1 VLKAGQKN
9 EKFRIEKNR
18 KYCRKLK
25 LKKLL
30 YITNAI
36 DGSGGLERVLSVKTK
51 VLTED
56 FGYEIHIITLSKSDL
71 VENQSSKKDSFFPFS
86 DKIVQ
91 HKIDVSGNPLQYI
104 SKYISGIKKVV
115 AKVKPE
121 IILVCDDGLKAFF
134 LPKILGKKIPIIYER
149 HVSKLIEI
157 SENQSFT
164 KGIFTKAKFFL
175 MDISAKDF
183 TQFIVLTEGNKNEW
197 KSKNVKVIPN
207 PLPFFPSEI
216 SALQNKRVIAVG
228 KQSYQKG
235 FDRLLNAWALL
246 GPEFQDWQLHIYG
259 KLDKSLGLEK
269 QAQNLKI
276 EDQVFF
282 HPPEKKIEEKYAESS
297 IFVLSSRYEGFGMV
311 LIEAMSFGIPCVSFD
326 CNYGPSDIIR
336 NNEDGF
342 LVENGNEKELAEKL
356 QLLMKNETLRLQMGK
371 KARENAKRFL
381 PNNVVKQ
388 WDELFKQLK
397 W

>member
-1 VLKAGQKN
+1 M
-9 EKFRIEKNR
+9 
-18 KYCRKLK
+18 
-25 LKKLL
+25 KKLL

-71 VENQSSKKDSFFPFS
+71 FEKQSSNKDSFFHFS
-86 DKIVQ
+86 EKILQ

-157 SENQSFT
+157 SENQSFI
-164 KGIFTKAKFFL
+164 KGAFTKAKFFL
-175 MDISAKDF
+175 MDILAKDF

-216 SALQNKRVIAVG
+216 SALQNKKAIAVG

-246 GPEFQDWQLHIYG
+246 GEEFQDWQLHIYG
-259 KLDKSLGLEK
+259 KLDESLGLEK
-269 QAQNLKI
+269 QVQNLKI
-276 EDQVFF
+276 GHQVFF

-342 LVENGNEKELAEKL
+342 LVTNGNEKEFAEKL

-371 KARENAKRFL
+371 KARENVQRFS
-381 PNNVVKQ
+381 PQNVVKQ
-388 WDELFKQLK
+388 WDELFKKLSS
-397 W
+397 

>member
-1 VLKAGQKN
+1 M
-9 EKFRIEKNR
+9 
-18 KYCRKLK
+18 
-25 LKKLL
+25 KKLL

-71 VENQSSKKDSFFPFS
+71 LEDQPSKKDSFFPFS

-91 HKIDVSGNPLQYI
+91 HNIDVSGNPFQYV

-134 LPKILGKKIPIIYER
+134 LPKILGTKIPIIYER

-157 SENQSFT
+157 SENQSFI

-175 MDISAKDF
+175 MDILAKDF

-197 KSKNVKVIPN
+197 KSKNIQVIPN
-207 PLPFFPSEI
+207 PLPFFPYEKST
-216 SALQNKRVIAVG
+216 LQNKKAIAVG

-246 GPEFQDWQLHIYG
+246 DPEFQDWQLHIYG
-259 KLDKSLGLEK
+259 KLDESLGLEK
-269 QAQNLKI
+269 QMQNLKI

-282 HPPEKKIEEKYAESS
+282 HPPEKKIEEKYAVSS

-326 CNYGPSDIIR
+326 CNYGPSDIIK

-342 LVENGNEKELAEKL
+342 LVENGKEKELAAKL
-356 QLLMKNETLRLQMGK
+356 QLLMKNETLRQEMGK
-371 KARENAKRFL
+371 KAREHVQRFS
-381 PNNVVKQ
+381 PQNVVKQ
-388 WDELFKQLK
+388 WDELFKKLSS
-397 W
+397 

>member
-1 VLKAGQKN
+1 MKT
-9 EKFRIEKNR
+9 
-18 KYCRKLK
+18 
-25 LKKLL
+25 LL

-51 VLTED
+51 VLAED
-56 FGYEIHIITLSKSDL
+56 YGYDIHVVTLNQKSKTDL
-71 VENQSSKKDSFFPFS
+71 FFPFS
-86 DKIVQ
+86 EKIIQ
-91 HKIDVSGNPLQYI
+91 HNLEVSGNPFQYI

-115 AKVKPE
+115 SEIKPN

-134 LPKILGKKIPIIYER
+134 LPKILGTKIPIIYER

-157 SENQSFT
+157 SENQSFI

-175 MDISAKDF
+175 MDILAKDF
-183 TQFIVLTEGNKNEW
+183 TQFIILTEGNKNEW
-197 KSKNVKVIPN
+197 KSKNVQVIPN
-207 PLPFFPSEI
+207 PLPFFPSEK
-216 SALQNKRVIAVG
+216 STLQNKKAIAVG

-246 GPEFQDWQLHIYG
+246 GEEFQDWQLHIYG
-259 KLDKSLGLEK
+259 KLDESLGLEK
-269 QAQNLKI
+269 QVQYLKI
-276 EDQVFF
+276 GHQVFF
-282 HPPEKKIEEKYAESS
+282 HPPEKNIEEKYAESS

-326 CNYGPSDIIR
+326 CNYGPSDIVR

-356 QLLMKNETLRLQMGK
+356 QLLMKDETLRQEMGE
-371 KARENAKRFL
+371 KARKNVQRFS
-381 PNNVVKQ
+381 PQNVVKQ
-388 WDELFKQLK
+388 WDELFKKINPNEQAK
-397 W
+397 KNRT

>member
-1 VLKAGQKN
+1 M
-9 EKFRIEKNR
+9 
-18 KYCRKLK
+18 
-25 LKKLL
+25 KKLL

-56 FGYEIHIITLSKSDL
+56 FGYEIHIITLSKSDPL
-71 VENQSSKKDSFFPFS
+71 EDQSSKNDAFFPFS

-91 HKIDVSGNPLQYI
+91 HNIDVSGNPFQYI

-115 AKVKPE
+115 AKVHPE
-121 IILVCDDGLKAFF
+121 IILVCDDGLKGFF
-134 LPKILGKKIPIIYER
+134 LPKILGTKIPIIYER

-157 SENQSFT
+157 SENQSFI

-175 MDISAKDF
+175 MDILAKDF

-216 SALQNKRVIAVG
+216 SALQNKKAIAVG

-246 GPEFQDWQLHIYG
+246 GEEFQDWQLHIYG
-259 KLDKSLGLEK
+259 KLDESLGLEK
-269 QAQNLKI
+269 QVQNFKI
-276 EDQVFF
+276 ENQVFF

-371 KARENAKRFL
+371 KARENVQRFS
-381 PNNVVKQ
+381 PQNVVKQ
-388 WDELFKQLK
+388 WDELFKKLSS
-397 W
+397 